1 MKVSTEVSLYLLS
14 NSLRIY
20 SSIRLLMAFMM
31 TDKKR
36 VVRPVLVLVAVL
48 YYIINS
54 ILFLSVNIPVL
65 TLASNLIPLFL
76 ISVMIRRKF
85 WVNLLATFFTVLAE
99 VLSEA
104 LIMVFVDDSLIAS
117 SGLASALL
125 LYMASFFA
133 AYCLS
138 GKKLHRITPVLAFS
152 FLVIPCCC
160 IVFSTMIMRNRGW
173 ETTLSAVCMVVVNI
187 TVFYI
192 YIQINSS
199 MEQNYRNKM
208 VEQQRRAYKSE
219 MELVKQN
226 TDQIEMFRHDVK
238 NHMSQLRML
247 LQYQKYDDLE
257 RYLLQAENRLQS
269 SEQFVDTGN
278 YIIDNIVNCKLTRA
292 AEMGARIQ
300 TDIQM
305 PGENIGIDVFDLNVI
320 TGQTDHPFD
329 IILARI
335 NRRMEDHN
343 ISAAG
348 FTELVVQFVDH
359 DQLTFMEG
367 RLHRNVFDAETA
379 DEEVDREIQD
389 HREKD
394 IFDQFTPFALFRF
407 AFRLTNLF
415 RVRFSV
421 LYIILCHNCLYLHII
436 P

>member
-305 PGENIGIDVFDLNVI
+305 PGENIGIDDFDLNVI
-320 TGQTDHPFD
+320 FGNLLDNANESLQKCSSENRSLQLSVHYTQG
-329 IILARI
+329 ILFI
-335 NRRMEDHN
+335 CLDNSCEDTPRVRN
-343 ISAAG
+343 
-348 FTELVVQFVDH
+348 
-359 DQLTFMEG
+359 
-367 RLHRNVFDAETA
+367 NVFVTSKRDVPGRHGIGLLSVRSALEKYQGSIDFSYSAET
-379 DEEVDREIQD
+379 
-389 HREKD
+389 
-394 IFDQFTPFALFRF
+394 
-407 AFRLTNLF
+407 
-415 RVRFSV
+415 FSTTLL
-421 LYIILCHNCLYLHII
+421 LYAN
-436 P
+436 PEQMQRMAS

>member
-36 VVRPVLVLVAVL
+36 VVRPVLILVAVL
-48 YYIINS
+48 YYVINS
-54 ILFLSVNIPVL
+54 ILFLGVNIPVL
-65 TLASNLIPLFL
+65 TLASNLVALFT

-85 WVNLLATFFTVLAE
+85 WINLLATFFTVLAE

-125 LYMASFFA
+125 LYMASVFA
-133 AYCLS
+133 SYCLS

-257 RYLLQAENRLQS
+257 RYLQQAENHLQA

-292 AEMGARIQ
+292 AEMGAKIQ

-305 PGENIGIDVFDLNVI
+305 PGENIGIDDFDLNVI
-320 TGQTDHPFD
+320 FGNLLDNANESLQKCSIENRSLQLSVHYTQG
-329 IILARI
+329 ILFI
-335 NRRMEDHN
+335 CLDNSCEDTPRVRN
-343 ISAAG
+343 
-348 FTELVVQFVDH
+348 
-359 DQLTFMEG
+359 
-367 RLHRNVFDAETA
+367 NVFVTSKRDVPGRHGIGLLSVRSALEKYQGSIDFSYAAET
-379 DEEVDREIQD
+379 
-389 HREKD
+389 
-394 IFDQFTPFALFRF
+394 
-407 AFRLTNLF
+407 
-415 RVRFSV
+415 FSTTLL
-421 LYIILCHNCLYLHII
+421 LYANQEQMQRMAS
-436 P
+436 